1 MDKNLVSMNKFKFD
15 IKSMKLL
22 SIILNSNQR
31 KQLKNIEKQLD
42 EILIQT
48 DKFNSRFSDSGWC
61 AYDSM
66 SMDLIKKCNVEFE
79 KNEIIIK
86 GEIDYNLLNSKMKF
100 IGDIRIDKLHIELR
114 DVKEEI
120 ILDKKDIV
128 EVSFVRAGIED
139 TLKGAAAVNESIGIM
154 RIVGEFEGLTLY
166 PIDEKSLG

>member
-1 MDKNLVSMNKFKFD
+1 
-15 IKSMKLL
+15 
-22 SIILNSNQR
+22 
-31 KQLKNIEKQLD
+31 
-42 EILIQT
+42 
-48 DKFNSRFSDSGWC
+48 
-61 AYDSM
+61 
-66 SMDLIKKCNVEFE
+66 
-79 KNEIIIK
+79 
-86 GEIDYNLLNSKMKF
+86 MKF